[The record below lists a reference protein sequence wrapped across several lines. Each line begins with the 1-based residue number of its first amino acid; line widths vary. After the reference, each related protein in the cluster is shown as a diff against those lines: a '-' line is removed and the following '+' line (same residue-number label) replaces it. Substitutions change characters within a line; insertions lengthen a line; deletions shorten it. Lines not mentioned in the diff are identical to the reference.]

1 MGRDGALLIKA
12 FEATS
17 YAVLITDAQATIL
30 AANRAF
36 TEITGYSAEDVIGQT
51 PRILQSGR
59 QDADFYETMW
69 HALLTKGQWQGEI
82 WNRRKDGE
90 IYPEHLTINAVR
102 SDEGEIV
109 NFIAIFSDTAD
120 RKEQEERLSYLAY
133 HDELTGLANRTQ
145 FFDRLDRA
153 ISLMRRQGGLLAV
166 LVLDLD
172 GFKAAND
179 TFGHNAGDLLL
190 GAVSKRLMDA
200 LRESDTVARMGGD
213 EFAAVLPVVD
223 SIKGTRSAAK
233 RVLDELCRPFYLA
246 GDQITIGASIG
257 IALYPQDARTAVDLV
272 KHADEAMYS
281 VKKRGKR
288 GFAFFGDIAAAAVP
302 PRRKAG

>member
-36 TEITGYSAEDVIGQT
+36 TEITGYGAEDVIGQT

-69 HALLTKGQWQGEI
+69 HALLTNGQWQGEI

-120 RKEQEERLSYLAY
+120 RKEQEERLTYLAY

-145 FFDRLDRA
+145 FFDRLKRA

-190 GAVSKRLMDA
+190 KAVSKRLLDA

-213 EFAAVLPVVD
+213 EFGAILPIVD
-223 SIKGTRSAAK
+223 SIKGARSAAK
-233 RVLDELCRPFYLA
+233 RVLEELCRPFYLA

-257 IALYPQDARTAVDLV
+257 IAVFPQDARTAVDLV
-272 KHADEAMYS
+272 KHADEAMSS
-281 VKKRGKR
+281 VKKHGKR
-288 GFAFFGDIAAAAVP
+288 GFAFFGDVAEAAA

>member
-1 MGRDGALLIKA
+1 MRRDGALLIEA

-17 YAVLITDAQATIL
+17 YAVLITDAQANIL
-30 AANRAF
+30 AANSAF

-51 PRILQSGR
+51 PRVLQSGR

-69 HALLTKGQWQGEI
+69 HDLLTKGLWQGEI

-102 SDEGEIV
+102 SDEGEV
-109 NFIAIFSDTAD
+109 TNFIAIFSDSAD
-120 RKEQEERLSYLAY
+120 RKEIQERLSHLAY
-133 HDELTGLANRTQ
+133 HDELTGLPNRTM

-190 GAVSKRLMDA
+190 KAVSKRLTDA

-213 EFAAVLPVVD
+213 EFATVLPVVD
-223 SIKGTRSAAK
+223 SIKGTRTAAK
-233 RVLDELCRPFYLA
+233 RVLDELCRPFCLA

-257 IALYPQDARTAVDLV
+257 IALYPQDARTGVDLV
-272 KHADEAMYS
+272 KHADEAMDS
-281 VKKRGKR
+281 VKRRGKC
-288 GFAFFGDIAAAAVP
+288 GFAFFGDVAAAAA

>member
-1 MGRDGALLIKA
+1 MRRDGALLIEA

-17 YAVLITDAQATIL
+17 YAVLITDAQANIL
-30 AANRAF
+30 ATNSAF

-51 PRILQSGR
+51 PRVLQSGR

-69 HALLTKGQWQGEI
+69 HDLLTKGLWQGEI

-102 SDEGEIV
+102 SDEGEIT
-109 NFIAIFSDTAD
+109 NFIAIFSDSAD
-120 RKEQEERLSYLAY
+120 RKEIQERLSHLAY
-133 HDELTGLANRTQ
+133 HDELTGLPNRTM
-145 FFDRLDRA
+145 FFDRLERA
-153 ISLMRRQGGLLAV
+153 ISLMRRQGGPLAV

-190 GAVSKRLMDA
+190 KAVSKRLADA

-213 EFAAVLPVVD
+213 EFAAVLPIVD
-223 SIKGTRSAAK
+223 SIKGARTAAK

-257 IALYPQDARTAVDLV
+257 LALYPQDARTAVDLV
-272 KHADEAMYS
+272 KHADEAMSS
-281 VKKRGKR
+281 VKRRGKR
-288 GFAFFGDIAAAAVP
+288 GFAFYGDVAAAAA